1 MIAMGKKKP
10 AAKRQAVKSEKPVDG
25 TPKREA
31 LLKDGQLTAPFKQC
45 LVEIFSRFDVDKDKL
60 LSEEELKAFSREA
73 NKDGHEF
80 TAQELSEMKSM
91 FEWLD
96 GPNGPKSS
104 GLSLRGFVQ
113 MYTQQTMV
121 SELES
126 WSDLSKLGYDAFLK
140 RREEGSDSVDDSIR
154 PEEVSAILEE
164 FSKSSDEFVSFPTS
178 PAAICRVICQTASSL
193 GFECRILQQ
202 NGSERLS
209 VFKMAKMPEA
219 SSPTSPQTGASHVS
233 SPTSE
238 PEKSGGAPVFSALE
252 LDSKSCRLL
261 QNEFG
266 DEIPSGWT
274 IYAHHMTICLG
285 SLAEARSNG
294 NSVSDDLQSSIRK
307 LKAKDLGTL
316 KVVSIGKGRGVMAL
330 GVIGCPS
337 VNQVPHITLACG
349 NGHKPVESNGID
361 KWEQLPEFHTLTGL
375 VREFE
380 QRDVSAGLTANTK
393 QVHEDLVA
401 RLKHL
406 EAEVLAARAVHF
418 LKLQDSDEQTLR
430 GAIKEREQELFNL
443 KSDADDGWEV
453 AQPKIIK
460 AKAPKGKEAYAGA
473 CHHLRP
479 FLSHNKNYSY
489 LAF

>member
-1 MIAMGKKKP
+1 MDSTFGQLVICSFDDPARQPLIATGKKKP

-25 TPKREA
+25 TPKLEA

-60 LSEEELKAFSREA
+60 LSEEELKAFSRAA

-219 SSPTSPQTGASHVS
+219 SSPTSPQAGASHVS

-238 PEKSGGAPVFSALE
+238 PEKSGGVPVFSALE

-285 SLAEARSNG
+285 SLTEARSNG
-294 NSVSDDLQSSIRK
+294 ILY
-307 LKAKDLGTL
+307 
-316 KVVSIGKGRGVMAL
+316 
-330 GVIGCPS
+330 
-337 VNQVPHITLACG
+337 
-349 NGHKPVESNGID
+349 
-361 KWEQLPEFHTLTGL
+361 
-375 VREFE
+375 
-380 QRDVSAGLTANTK
+380 
-393 QVHEDLVA
+393 
-401 RLKHL
+401 
-406 EAEVLAARAVHF
+406 
-418 LKLQDSDEQTLR
+418 QT
-430 GAIKEREQELFNL
+430 IC
-443 KSDADDGWEV
+443 S
-453 AQPKIIK
+453 
-460 AKAPKGKEAYAGA
+460 
-473 CHHLRP
+473 RP
-479 FLSHNKNYSY
+479 FAS
-489 LAF
+489 

>member
-1 MIAMGKKKP
+1 MGKKKP

-31 LLKDGQLTAPFKQC
+31 LLKDGQLTASFKQC
-45 LVEIFSRFDVDKDKL
+45 LVEIFSRFDADKDKL
-60 LSEEELKAFSREA
+60 LSEEELKAFSRTA

-96 GPNGPKSS
+96 EPKTS

-126 WSDLSKLGYDAFLK
+126 WSDLSKLGYDALLK
-140 RREEGSDSVDDSIR
+140 RREEGSDSVDDSTR
-154 PEEVSAILEE
+154 PEEVSATLED

-178 PAAICRVICQTASSL
+178 PAAACRAIRQTASSL
-193 GFECRILQQ
+193 GFESRILQQ

-209 VFKMAKMPEA
+209 VFKIPKMPQVT
-219 SSPTSPQTGASHVS
+219 SPTSPGASHVS

-238 PEKSGGAPVFSALE
+238 PERSGGAPVFSALE

-261 QNEFG
+261 QHEFG
-266 DEIPSGWT
+266 DSIPSGWT

-285 SLAEARSNG
+285 SLADARSNG

-307 LKAKDLGTL
+307 LKVKDLRTL
-316 KVVSIGKGRGVMAL
+316 KVVSIGTGRGVVAL

-361 KWEQLPEFHTLTGL
+361 TWEQLAEFHTLTGA

-418 LKLQDSDEQTLR
+418 LKLQDSDEQTLT

-443 KSDADDGWEV
+443 KSDADDDWEV

-460 AKAPKGKEAYAGA
+460 AKAPKGKEAYAGI

-479 FLSHNKNYSY
+479 FLSSS
-489 LAF
+489 